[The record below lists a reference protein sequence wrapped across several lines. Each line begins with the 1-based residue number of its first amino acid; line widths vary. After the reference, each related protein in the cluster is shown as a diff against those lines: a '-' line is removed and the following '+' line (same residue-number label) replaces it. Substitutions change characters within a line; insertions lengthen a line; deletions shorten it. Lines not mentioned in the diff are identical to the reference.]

1 MMCSFSYYP
10 RNTGWFCYGCVQKSL
25 SRSGCSRRYVFIW
38 QCLLNIWYKLD
49 MKLLITNM
57 FVHVRLCCAVLFKSV
72 LWIDWMQ
79 IHSLQLPV
87 VKFVLYCTFCNFV
100 IHDLVIS
107 YSWPWK
113 YGLMRLLAWRE
124 MMMMTMKMTTKLQL
138 FLDIKILAVTP
149 TLPSAEND
157 YLWVGF

>member
-1 MMCSFSYYP
+1 MDVFKNLYPDQDVPEGMFSFDSVFQTFDKNWIWSYWLQICLYM
-10 RNTGWFCYGCVQKSL
+10 
-25 SRSGCSRRYVFIW
+25 YVFVVAQIS
-38 QCLLNIWYKLD
+38 
-49 MKLLITNM
+49 
-57 FVHVRLCCAVLFKSV
+57 AVLLKSV
-72 LWIDWMQ
+72 LWIDSMQ

-124 MMMMTMKMTTKLQL
+124 MMMMMTMKMTTKLQL

-149 TLPSAEND
+149 TLPSAENN
-157 YLWVGF
+157 YWVGF